1 MNTQAINMTRRC
13 VLAACGALMSL
24 PGVVFAQDASG
35 PIRMV
40 VPFAAG
46 GGSDVVARLV
56 ADGLRES
63 LKETVIIENLAGAGG
78 NIGADAVARAKPDGR
93 TLLFT
98 PQSPIT
104 IAQFVEPKP
113 PFDPER
119 AFVPIAIVAKTPLV
133 LLVNAAVPANTLAEL
148 VAYSK
153 AKPKALSYGAPSHE
167 FGFTT
172 ELLAREAGLQMIGIP
187 YRGSGQAMTDLLG
200 GTIQV
205 LLSSGGAASA
215 QLKVGKVKALAV
227 VGSVRSPE
235 FPDIPST
242 YELGLH
248 KLKVYGW
255 FGMFAPAGTPADIVA
270 RVAREVAEIFAD
282 AAFRA
287 RVVEAP
293 GFDLVTS
300 TPAEFAAFVRDDL
313 AYKGELIRISGAKPE

>member
-1 MNTQAINMTRRC
+1 MNIETGRLSRR
-13 VLAACGALMSL
+13 AALTAAASLLTLHGALL
-24 PGVVFAQDASG
+24 AQAASSAT
-35 PIRMV
+35 IRLV

-63 LKETVIIENLAGAGG
+63 LKETVIVDNLAGAAG

-133 LLVNAAVPANTLAEL
+133 LLVNASVPANSLPEL

-153 AKPKALSYGAPSHE
+153 AHPKALSYGVPSHE

-172 ELLAREAGLQMIGIP
+172 ELLAREAGLSMLGVP
-187 YRGSGQAMTDLLG
+187 YRGSSQAMTDLLG

-205 LLSSGGAASA
+205 LLSSGGAAQA
-215 QLKVGKVKALAV
+215 QLKDKRVKALAV
-227 VGSVRSPE
+227 VGTSRSPE
-235 FPDIPST
+235 FPDVPST
-242 YELGLH
+242 QEIGLRD
-248 KLKVYGW
+248 LKVFGW
-255 FGMFAPAGTPADIVA
+255 FGLFAPAATPE
-270 RVAREVAEIFAD
+270 RTLEQLT
-282 AAFRA
+282 AAATALGRD
-287 RVVEAP
+287 P
-293 GFDLVTS
+293 GFAAKLKQAGYEPMALDRAQTRMAL
-300 TPAEFAAFVRDDL
+300 AEHRDAWRSVAPRLGD
-313 AYKGELIRISGAKPE
+313 K